1 MTFDF
6 IGGAL
11 ALDLV
16 NTEVVVRGT
25 PRDLLQTPADVAAWW
40 EEARGLH
47 PDVRGSDGTAPL
59 FADDRSA
66 FEAIKR
72 LRASLRRLFEAVA
85 DRRPVAQPDLDAV
98 NAVLRGGS
106 YVISTTVDGTA
117 RVTYAAHDPAPP
129 APLLLPVALSALRL
143 LTDADLD
150 RLHRCGNERCVLL
163 FYDATKSATRRWCSV
178 GCMNRARSSR
188 RYRAAKLRASSA

>member
-16 NTEVVVRGT
+16 NTEIVVRGK

-40 EEARGLH
+40 EAARARH
-47 PDVRGSDGTAPL
+47 PDAREPAGTAPL
-59 FADDRSA
+59 SADDPPTY
-66 FEAIKR
+66 EAIKR

-85 DRRPVAQPDLDAV
+85 ERRAVAQADLDAV
-98 NAVLRGGS
+98 NGVLRGGS
-106 YVISTTVDGTA
+106 YVISTTADGTA
-117 RVTYAAHDPAPP
+117 RVTYAAHDP

-143 LTDADLD
+143 LTDADPH

-188 RYRAAKLRASSA
+188 RYRAAKLRASSVSG